1 MIINCYN
8 KRKIITGCA
17 KNLQTK
23 YNNSRERV
31 RPHKLTRRKPKL
43 YGIFIIFFMLSW
55 AAIAGI
61 AFSYYTKTPLKF
73 WDGLLPIPDGNTISV
88 TISSGMTALQAARAF
103 EIQGAL
109 ESGSPSQL
117 ARWLAKFGIDK
128 KIRAG
133 NYSVVPSD
141 PWNLARQLKTAK
153 PALLKLQI
161 LPGLDIFALTENLET
176 QDSRFNITNFTRAL
190 LNDSNY
196 PDEMQDLIKSITDD
210 EYTRIA
216 FLEPETYLLVER
228 TPDEAVQ
235 AASLAWWKLRGDLI
249 KAKKLDSSQLVDA
262 AIIASMI
269 EREVL
274 HDSECPTV
282 AGVINNRIKSNMA
295 LQIDATVVYAWR
307 LAGRKVTRVLN
318 KDLEI
323 DSPYNTYKISGLP
336 PKPICIPGAA
346 AWGAALEPEVND
358 YYYYVAN
365 KNGYHYFSKSFREHQ
380 QNIRLVRSEK

>member
-1 MIINCYN
+1 MQKIKSHNQ
-8 KRKIITGCA
+8 RK
-17 KNLQTK
+17 
-23 YNNSRERV
+23 
-31 RPHKLTRRKPKL
+31 RRKPKL
-43 YGIFIIFFMLSW
+43 LGISLIFFLLLW
-55 AAIAGI
+55 AVIAG
-61 AFSYYTKTPLKF
+61 AVFSYYYKVPANFWEGIIPL
-73 WDGLLPIPDGNTISV
+73 PDGDTVSV

-109 ESGSPSQL
+109 SSGSPSQL

-133 NYSVVPSD
+133 HYSVVPSD
-141 PWNLARQLKTAK
+141 PWNLARQLRIIK

-161 LPGLDIFALTENLET
+161 LPGLDIFALAENLED
-176 QDSRFNITNFTRAL
+176 QDSKFNMTNFTRAL
-190 LNDSNY
+190 LTDSNY
-196 PDEMQDLIKSITDD
+196 PDEMQELIKSIPDD
-210 EYTRIA
+210 EYTRLA
-216 FLEPETYLLVER
+216 FLEPETYMLINR

-235 AASLAWWKLRGDLI
+235 AASTAWWRQRGDLI
-249 KAKKLDSSQLVDA
+249 NAKKLTSSQLVDA

-274 HDSECPTV
+274 HDSECRTV
-282 AGVINNRIKSNMA
+282 SGVINNRIKSNMA

-336 PKPICIPGAA
+336 PKPICIPGSA
-346 AWGAALEPEVND
+346 AWGAALEPEENN
-358 YYYYVAN
+358 YYYYVAR
-365 KNGYHYFSKSFREHQ
+365 KDGYHYFSKTFNEHRR
-380 QNIRLVRSEK
+380 NIKLARSEK